1 MKSSKGEAIF
11 FVFNRWNNVNRKCT
25 LCMHDGSHSEEAIK
39 MGLSDDSDKEF
50 VVRCYTHTVTHTH
63 THTRVQKSFNGC
75 NFDSQIF
82 GLGVIVNIT
91 LFFFTGNR
99 QAGLYIY
106 IYIFFLMLMLLFL
119 LCSLQ
124 NGLQKSPYQA
134 RPDGWTFSPG
144 RRGWRSRHRCR
155 TRCPCQSSAVAD
167 PPSRTSSRR
176 CWTWEGTSMEGR
188 RIRSRRETKCPGWGT
203 PKPVPWTA

>member
-63 THTRVQKSFNGC
+63 THTHTRGYKNLLMVA
-75 NFDSQIF
+75 I
-82 GLGVIVNIT
+82 LT
-91 LFFFTGNR
+91 LRYLDWGSLWISLYFFLLETDK
-99 QAGLYIY
+99 QVYIY
-106 IYIFFLMLMLLFL
+106 IYFLMLMLLFL